1 MCQWEADQSRDNSPY
16 ESEMDAM
23 KQQYVI
29 VGANLAGGTAA
40 ITLREEGFDG
50 EIVLIGAEPHPP
62 YERPPL
68 SKEYLQ
74 GKKPFEES
82 LLKPL
87 TFYAEHTI
95 QARLGVRATRVD
107 PRQQVVELEDGDRVR
122 YDKVLV
128 ATGVRN
134 RRFRLPGME
143 LEGIYDLRTVADADL
158 IRAESVQGRRAV
170 LVGMGFIGSEVA
182 ASLRHHGVE
191 VTVIESFKTPL
202 YRVLGEEVGRAFE
215 TLHREHGVQMFFE
228 ETVTALEGKRH
239 VQCVVTSSGR
249 RLDCDFVVVGMGV
262 EPVTDI
268 LTNTDVQM
276 ENGIVVDEYCQTNVE
291 GIYAAGDVANH
302 YHPHFGRLV
311 RVEHW
316 QNAIH
321 QGRAAARSMLG
332 KREPYS
338 DVHWFWSDQYDCNVQ
353 YAGFHTGWDE
363 LVVRGNLEERNAVVF
378 YMQERRIAA
387 SVAFNRGR
395 DLQRAMSLIRAR
407 VEVEPAILRDEGV
420 DMRTLVP
427 GAKPVRTHQHRI
439 VARPVASPG
448 EEVK

>member
-1 MCQWEADQSRDNSPY
+1 MR
-16 ESEMDAM
+16 
-23 KQQYVI
+23 QQFVI

-50 EIVLIGAEPHPP
+50 EIVLIGAEPHLP

-74 GKKPFEES
+74 GKKPFEEA
-82 LLKPL
+82 LLKPI
-87 TFYAEHTI
+87 TFYTEHTI
-95 QARLGVRATRVD
+95 QTRLGIRATRLD
-107 PRQQVVELEDGDRVR
+107 PRQQVVELEDGERVH

-158 IRAESVQGRRAV
+158 IRTESVKGRRVV
-170 LVGMGFIGSEVA
+170 LVGMGFIGCEVA
-182 ASLRHHGVE
+182 ASLRSHGVE
-191 VTVIESFKTPL
+191 VTVVEFFKTPL
-202 YRVLGEEVGRAFE
+202 FRVLGEQVGRVFE
-215 TLHREHGVQMFFE
+215 AIHREQGVQMFFE
-228 ETVTALEGKRH
+228 ESVTAIEGKRH
-239 VQCVVTSSGR
+239 VQHVVTSSGR
-249 RLDCDFVVVGMGV
+249 RLACDFVVVGIGV

-268 LTNTDVQM
+268 LAGTDVKV

-302 YHPHFGRLV
+302 FHPVFGRLI

-332 KREPYS
+332 KLEPYD
-338 DVHWFWSDQYDCNVQ
+338 DVHWFWSDQYNYNVQ
-353 YAGFHTGWDE
+353 YAGYHSGWDE
-363 LVVRGNLEERNAVVF
+363 LVVRGSLDQRNCVVF
-378 YMQERRIAA
+378 YMQEQRIAA
-387 SVAFNRGR
+387 AVAFNRGR
-395 DLQRAMSLIRAR
+395 DVQRVMRLIKAR
-407 VEVEPAILRDEGV
+407 VEVDAAKLQDENTDLRSL
-420 DMRTLVP
+420 MP
-427 GAKPVRTHQHRI
+427 GAKPVRTHQHHI
-439 VARPVASPG
+439 DPHPVARPG
-448 EEVK
+448 EEAK

>member
-1 MCQWEADQSRDNSPY
+1 MPQR
-16 ESEMDAM
+16 
-23 KQQYVI
+23 YVI

-50 EIVLIGAEPHPP
+50 EIVLIGAEPHLP

-74 GKKPFEES
+74 GVKPFEDA
-82 LLKPL
+82 LLKPSV
-87 TFYAEHTI
+87 FYEDHNI
-95 QARLGVRATRVD
+95 QMRLGRRVVRVD
-107 PRQQVVELEDGDRVR
+107 PSERTVDLEGGGRIPYDRL
-122 YDKVLV
+122 LV

-134 RRFRLPGME
+134 RRLRIPGAD
-143 LEGIYDLRTVADADL
+143 LEDVYDLRTIGDADR
-158 IRAESVQGRRAV
+158 IRAVSRSGNRAV

-182 ASLRHHGVE
+182 ASLRHRGVE
-191 VTVIESFKTPL
+191 VVVIEPFKSPL
-202 YRVLGEEVGRAFE
+202 YRVLGEEIGRVFAA
-215 TLHREHGVQMFFE
+215 LHRENGVRMFFE
-228 ETVTALEGKRH
+228 ESVTTFEGTGR
-239 VQCVVTSSGR
+239 VQRVMTSAGR
-249 RLDCDFVVVGMGV
+249 LIECDFVVTGVGV
-262 EPVTDI
+262 EPVTDLLADSGVKI
-268 LTNTDVQM
+268 D
-276 ENGIVVDEYCQTNVE
+276 NGIVVDEYCQTNVE

-302 YHPHFGRLV
+302 FHPLFGRQV

-363 LVVRGNLEERNAVVF
+363 LVIRGNLEERNAVVF

-387 SVAFNRGR
+387 AVAFNRGR

-407 VEVEPAILRDEGV
+407 VEVEPAVLQDEGV
-420 DMRTLVP
+420 DLRSLVP
-427 GAKPVRTHQHRI
+427 GARPVRTHQHRI
-439 VARPVASPG
+439 VPHPVARPG

>member
-1 MCQWEADQSRDNSPY
+1 M
-16 ESEMDAM
+16 
-23 KQQYVI
+23 QQRFVI

-50 EIVLIGAEPHPP
+50 QVVLIGAEPHLP

-74 GKKPFEES
+74 GKKPFEEA
-82 LLKPL
+82 LLKPI
-87 TFYAEHTI
+87 TFYAEHVI
-95 QARLGVRATRVD
+95 QTRLGVRATRVD
-107 PRQQVVELEDGDRVR
+107 PHEKVIELEDGDRVP
-122 YDKVLV
+122 YDKVLI

-158 IRAESVQGRRAV
+158 IRAESRSGRRAV

-202 YRVLGEEVGRAFE
+202 CRVLGEQVGRVFE
-215 TLHREHGVQMFFE
+215 AIHREHGVQMFFE
-228 ETVTALEGKRH
+228 ETVTAFEGKRH
-239 VQCVVTSSGR
+239 VQSVVTSSGR
-249 RLDCDFVVVGMGV
+249 RLDCDFVVVGVGV

-268 LTNTDVQM
+268 LAGTDVKI

-302 YHPHFGRLV
+302 YHPIFGRLV

-353 YAGFHTGWDE
+353 YAGFHSGWDE
-363 LVVRGNLEERNAVVF
+363 LVVRGSLEQLSGVAF
-378 YMQERRIAA
+378 YIQQQRIASA
-387 SVAFNRGR
+387 VAFNRGKDVQR
-395 DLQRAMSLIRAR
+395 TMPLIKTRAQVDPARLQDENIDLRSL
-407 VEVEPAILRDEGV
+407 
-420 DMRTLVP
+420 MP
-427 GAKPVRTHQHRI
+427 GARPTRTHQHRI
-439 VARPVASPG
+439 VPHPVAHPG
-448 EEVK
+448 DEAK

>member
-1 MCQWEADQSRDNSPY
+1 MPQR
-16 ESEMDAM
+16 
-23 KQQYVI
+23 YVI

-74 GKKPFEES
+74 GAKPFEDA
-82 LLKPL
+82 LLKPSG
-87 TFYAEHTI
+87 FYEDHNI
-95 QARLGVRATRVD
+95 QMRLGRRVVRVD
-107 PRQQVVELEDGDRVR
+107 PSERTVNLEGGGRVPYDRL
-122 YDKVLV
+122 LV

-134 RRFRLPGME
+134 RRLRIPGAD
-143 LEGIYDLRTVADADL
+143 LEDVYDLRTIGDADR
-158 IRAESVQGRRAV
+158 IRAMSHGGNRAV

-182 ASLRHHGVE
+182 ASLRHRGVE
-191 VTVIESFKTPL
+191 VVVIEPFKSPL
-202 YRVLGEEVGRAFE
+202 YRVLGEEIGRVFAD
-215 TLHREHGVQMFFE
+215 LHRENGVQLFFE
-228 ETVTALEGKRH
+228 ESVTAFEGTGR
-239 VQCVVTSSGR
+239 VQRVMTSAGR
-249 RLDCDFVVVGMGV
+249 LIECDFVVTGVGV
-262 EPVTDI
+262 EPVTDLLADSGVKI
-268 LTNTDVQM
+268 D
-276 ENGIVVDEYCQTNVE
+276 NGIVVDEYCQTNVE

-302 YHPHFGRLV
+302 FHPLFGRQV

-363 LVVRGNLEERNAVVF
+363 LVVRGNLEERNAVIF

-387 SVAFNRGR
+387 AVAFNSGR

-407 VEVEPAILRDEGV
+407 VEVEPAVLQDEGV
-420 DMRTLVP
+420 DLRSLVP
-427 GAKPVRTHQHRI
+427 GARPVRTHQHRI
-439 VARPVASPG
+439 VPHPVARPG

>member
-1 MCQWEADQSRDNSPY
+1 MPQR
-16 ESEMDAM
+16 
-23 KQQYVI
+23 YVI

-68 SKEYLQ
+68 SKEYLR
-74 GKKPFEES
+74 GVKPFEDA
-82 LLKPL
+82 LLKPSG
-87 TFYAEHTI
+87 FYEDNNI
-95 QARLGVRATRVD
+95 QTRLGRQVVRVD
-107 PRQQVVELEDGDRVR
+107 PSERTVDLEGGGRVPYDRL
-122 YDKVLV
+122 LV

-134 RRFRLPGME
+134 RRLRIPGAD
-143 LEGIYDLRTVADADL
+143 LEDVYNLRTIEDADR
-158 IRAESVQGRRAV
+158 IRATSRSGNRAV

-182 ASLRHHGVE
+182 ASLRHRGVE
-191 VTVIESFKTPL
+191 VVVIEPFKAPL
-202 YRVLGEEVGRAFE
+202 YRVLGEEIGRVFAA
-215 TLHREHGVQMFFE
+215 LHRENGVQLFFE
-228 ETVTALEGKRH
+228 ESVTAFEGTGR
-239 VQCVVTSSGR
+239 VQRVMTSDGR
-249 RLDCDFVVVGMGV
+249 LIECDFVVTGVGV
-262 EPVTDI
+262 EPVTDLLVDSGVKI
-268 LTNTDVQM
+268 D
-276 ENGIVVDEYCQTNVE
+276 NGIVVDEYCQTNVE

-302 YHPHFGRLV
+302 FHPLFGRQV

-387 SVAFNRGR
+387 AVAFNRGR

-407 VEVEPAILRDEGV
+407 VQVEPAVLQDEGV
-420 DMRTLVP
+420 DMRSLVP

-439 VARPVASPG
+439 VARPVALPG